1 MGFEGHGG
9 CPRVKDVSLFPTDK
23 QTKLIYPKVS
33 LNRADQGHPRFRL
46 PRAEVAVELEMEP
59 L

>member
-1 MGFEGHGG
+1 M
-9 CPRVKDVSLFPTDK
+9 KDVSFFPTDK
-23 QTKLIYPKVS
+23 QTKVIYPKVS
-33 LNRADQGHPRFRL
+33 LNRADQRHPRFRL